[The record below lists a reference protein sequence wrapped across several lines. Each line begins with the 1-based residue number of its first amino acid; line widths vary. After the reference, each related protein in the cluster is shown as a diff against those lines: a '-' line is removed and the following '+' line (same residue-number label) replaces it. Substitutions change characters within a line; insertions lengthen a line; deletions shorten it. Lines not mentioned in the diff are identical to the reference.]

1 MPAHD
6 CSELTSMPTTTRR
19 PFSATSWP
27 DVQAPTRSRTSGGS
41 RTDGLSMRISSRPW
55 PCPLA
60 LPAPLPAD
68 ARVTQGPD
76 KRLPTRLAIP
86 RSIQCD
92 EKIQSLTVR
101 PHDTADAEPGRA
113 HDFRAAAVLCA
124 HGLVALAE
132 RARQK
137 GRVLSNDEAAAPAHQ
152 VEDIASRQGR
162 RLELE
167 GDRGLSVHDHQDD
180 PFGDKR
186 VFHDDD
192 DAVLVRRA
200 APAAAV
206 PLVAEFL
213 RQLIPLIRRRR
224 RRHRYK
230 TSQRQDDRPPSGTHR
245 NLRRAHLSR
254 RYRPSARRKSPRQAC
269 APAN

>member
-1 MPAHD
+1 MPAQN
-6 CSELTSMPTTTRR
+6 CNELTSMPTTTRR

-41 RTDGLSMRISSRPW
+41 RTDGLSMRTSSRPW

-76 KRLPTRLAIP
+76 KRLPTGQAVA
-86 RSIQCD
+86 RSVRSD

-101 PHDTADAEPGRA
+101 RHDSADAEPGRA
-113 HDFRAAAVLCA
+113 QDFRAAAVLRA

-137 GRVLSNDEAAAPAHQ
+137 GRVLANDEAAAAAHQ
-152 VEDIASRQGR
+152 VEDIAGRQGR

-167 GDRGLSVHDHQDD
+167 GDRGLCVHDHQDD
-180 PFGDKR
+180 PFRHQG
-186 VFHDDD
+186 VLHDDD
-192 DAVLVRRA
+192 DAVLVGRA
-200 APAAAV
+200 ANEACV
-206 PLVAEFL
+206 LLVDEFL

-224 RRHRYK
+224 RWHRYK
-230 TSQRQDDRPPSGTHR
+230 TSQRQDDRPQSDTHR
-245 NLRRAHLSR
+245 K
-254 RYRPSARRKSPRQAC
+254 PSVALTY
-269 APAN
+269 